1 MNETHEDSEH
11 RRTSRRRNVTLI
23 ATAGSLLV
31 IGGLLLALGMSQQQP
46 APPPAAAAADKGSP
60 AATAQPPAQ
69 PGGKAEG
76 NSGGKTATPSGEPP
90 PHAGALPA
98 SRPVSITIP
107 SLKVTSTLEE
117 LGLGRN
123 RAMET
128 PRDPAKA
135 GWYRPGAT
143 PGAVGPAVIAGH
155 VTWNGTPGVFFK
167 LGRLDPGDRIDVG
180 RADGRTAEFTVD
192 RTAVYPKDKF
202 PTVEVYR
209 NLDHAGLRLITCG
222 GDYSKADSHYADNVV
237 VYATLTGSH
246 T

>member
-1 MNETHEDSEH
+1 MNGTPDEGAH
-11 RRTSRRRNVTLI
+11 RTRARRRDVTLI
-23 ATAGSLLV
+23 ALAAALLLA
-31 IGGLLLALGMSQQQP
+31 GGLLLALGTSRQQP
-46 APPPAAAAADKGSP
+46 APPPAAEKGGP
-60 AATAQPPAQ
+60 VATEQPPATRQ
-69 PGGKAEG
+69 GARSPA
-76 NSGGKTATPSGEPP
+76 PSGKPRTE
-90 PHAGALPA
+90 ALPA

-117 LGLGRN
+117 LGLGKD

-128 PRDPAKA
+128 PRDPDKA

-155 VTWNGTPGVFFK
+155 VTWNGAPGVFFGLGK
-167 LGRLDPGDRIDVG
+167 LGPGDRISVR
-180 RADGRTAEFTVD
+180 RADGRTADFTVD
-192 RTAVYPKDKF
+192 RTALYPKDRF

-222 GDYSKADSHYADNVV
+222 GDYSKNDSHYADNVV

-246 T
+246 GHG